1 MVYVNSSAFLSP
13 SSAITASAWFRRIGT
28 SGTQAQ
34 ILASRWGLA
43 NSYALYYRDDTDQM
57 ALSVAGLS
65 GSPVLATASIEDA
78 QWHHAV
84 GTYDGS
90 NLRLYLDGV
99 LIGSP
104 LPATG
109 SITDNGEPLQIGY
122 EADGF
127 GASPFNGDIDEVR
140 IYNRALSATEIAKLY
155 GSGAVK
161 FTTSSVNLQQGS
173 TLANGLVGHWTFDGP
188 DVTDKVYDR
197 SGQNNHGYFIGGATS
212 SAKVIGKL
220 GQALTFDGTG
230 QHVNIADDPSLAVST
245 ITVSGWVKTRSY
257 TDGGGSLLNRRTAG
271 NVGGFTL
278 ETGIAG
284 VWNWYAYIGGQWRLQ
299 QTTNWATN
307 QRQHMAVTYDG
318 SNMRTYRDGVEIGSP
333 NAIAGSINDPSS
345 PTVQIGKNITGSF
358 YYDGILDDVRIYN
371 RALSPTEVKQLY
383 QLGTVRIT
391 Q

>member
-1 MVYVNSSAFLSP
+1 MPPNNPGSLSVRTTLRAWFLLLLFLCATTALLTLPHPTEAVSNQGLVGYWSFNEGTGSVAGDFSGNRNTGTPVPTWTNGKALRFDGSTAQMVYVNSSAFLSP

-155 GSGAVK
+155 GFGAVK

-245 ITVSGWVKTRSY
+245 ITVSGWVKTRTLMAEGPFSI
-257 TDGGGSLLNRRTAG
+257 GERREMWEDSRWRQELR
-271 NVGGFTL
+271 VC
-278 ETGIAG
+278 GIG
-284 VWNWYAYIGGQWRLQ
+284 
-299 QTTNWATN
+299 
-307 QRQHMAVTYDG
+307 
-318 SNMRTYRDGVEIGSP
+318 MRT
-333 NAIAGSINDPSS
+333 
-345 PTVQIGKNITGSF
+345 
-358 YYDGILDDVRIYN
+358 
-371 RALSPTEVKQLY
+371 
-383 QLGTVRIT
+383 
-391 Q
+391 